1 MRLNGYMTFWRTK
14 MEKSDWLVAC
24 FMVFV
29 ILFFGLIGW
38 GIQNDQTR
46 RHECRMKMIEQN
58 KPAAEIKEICRT

>member
-1 MRLNGYMTFWRTK
+1 